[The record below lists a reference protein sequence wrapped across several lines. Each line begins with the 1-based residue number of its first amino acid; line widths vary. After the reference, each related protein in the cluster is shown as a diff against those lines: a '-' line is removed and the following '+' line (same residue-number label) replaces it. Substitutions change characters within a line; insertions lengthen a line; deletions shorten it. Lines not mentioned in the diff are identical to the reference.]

1 VSPLGL
7 GGDDPAADRGR
18 HEVGAGGS
26 GYHARV
32 TGGSGVATFVLVHG
46 AGGGAWEWKKVAA
59 YLHAAGSAA
68 YAVTLT
74 GCGERRHLVTAATG
88 LDTHV
93 ADVVHAMAYE
103 DLTGVILVGHSYGGN
118 VITGVAD
125 AAPERL
131 AHLVYLDAN
140 VPRDGQSLTDLA
152 YGPTPEGR
160 ARFLARTR
168 TRGEQWRRRC
178 PWWPDLPAAEAPPPE
193 DEYRRYVARGQITE
207 AERRWFLDR
216 LGPHPAQSYL
226 DPVRSRDS
234 RALALPRTFILCTD
248 YQGPFGPFA
257 RRAQTEPGWRYREL
271 PTGHDAQLLMARPL
285 ADLLLEAAETVPTSE
300 RPALV

>member
-1 VSPLGL
+1 M
-7 GGDDPAADRGR
+7 
-18 HEVGAGGS
+18 
-26 GYHARV
+26 
-32 TGGSGVATFVLVHG
+32 TTFVLVHG

-59 YLHAAGSAA
+59 YLHAAGSAVH
-68 YAVTLT
+68 AVTLT

-168 TRGEQWRRRC
+168 RSSAPFRPRTGG
-178 PWWPDLPAAEAPPPE
+178 PWHSLSSSSAGSAPSSTPSSYWPPWPPSSSCSTGPPGGCSLPASRSPP
-193 DEYRRYVARGQITE
+193 G
-207 AERRWFLDR
+207 RW
-216 LGPHPAQSYL
+216 AS
-226 DPVRSRDS
+226 
-234 RALALPRTFILCTD
+234 A
-248 YQGPFGPFA
+248 
-257 RRAQTEPGWRYREL
+257 GW
-271 PTGHDAQLLMARPL
+271 
-285 ADLLLEAAETVPTSE
+285 
-300 RPALV
+300 